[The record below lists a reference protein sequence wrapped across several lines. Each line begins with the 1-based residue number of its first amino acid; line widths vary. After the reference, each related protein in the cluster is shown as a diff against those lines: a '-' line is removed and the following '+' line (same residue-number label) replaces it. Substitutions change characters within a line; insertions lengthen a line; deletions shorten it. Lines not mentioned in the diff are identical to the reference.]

1 MPLVS
6 TERFNDSDTSGPLMT
21 ERPEPNRDHVG
32 RAGVLLA
39 SGTVV
44 SRILGFVGAIL
55 LARTLGTVGSGADAF
70 ALANQLPNNIYALV
84 AGGILTAILVPHIV
98 KAGANA
104 DGGAGYV
111 NKIVTLGIV
120 IFLGFAVLATLLAP
134 LLVTLYAQQGG
145 GGVRG
150 FSDADMA
157 LATALAYWC
166 LPQVLFYAL
175 YSLFGEVL
183 NARKIYGPFTWAP
196 VLNNIVFISG
206 LLLFGRLFGSS
217 NTANAVEWSA
227 EMVALI
233 GGAATAGIAVQAFIL
248 MLFWR
253 RAGLHYRPDFRWR
266 GVGLAQTGKAAGW
279 LFGMILLVQIAG
291 VVQANVATLATSEGQ
306 PGLAVLRFSWLLF
319 MVPHSVITVSLAT
332 AYFTRMSSHASR
344 GDTDSVVADVTVS
357 LRRIGALMV
366 LAAAG
371 LATLSVPFAALF
383 GGDESTIVAMGVV
396 ISAYALGLVSF
407 SLVFVVQRVFYSL
420 DDTRTPFLFQIVHT
434 AVFIGLAVAASSL
447 SSNQLA
453 AGIALSASVASTA
466 QLLVALWLLRRKLPG
481 LPVGKILARLVG
493 FVGASA
499 PAVIAG
505 VALVAGAG
513 SLAIPGLER
522 TSIGFALLTIVVVG
536 AVMTLMYVGLLLLLR
551 SSDMRGILQAIRRL
565 IHRVFTGRE

>member
-1 MPLVS
+1 
-6 TERFNDSDTSGPLMT
+6 MT
-21 ERPEPNRDHVG
+21 EAKEPNRDHVG

-39 SGTVV
+39 SGTIV

-98 KAGANA
+98 KAGAND

-120 IFLGFAVLATLLAP
+120 IFLGFAILATLLAP

-150 FSDADMA
+150 FSEADMA

-206 LLLFGRLFGSS
+206 LLVFGRLFSS
-217 NTANAVEWSA
+217 TNTANAVEWTA

-248 MLFWR
+248 MVFWK
-253 RAGLHYRPDFRWR
+253 RAGLSFRPDFRWR
-266 GVGLAQTGKAAGW
+266 GVGLAKTGRAAGW

-332 AYFTRMSSHASR
+332 AYFTRMSGHASR
-344 GDTDSVVADVTVS
+344 GDTDAVTVDVTAS

-434 AVFIGLAVAASSL
+434 AVFIALVLATSQL

-466 QLLVALWLLRRKLPG
+466 QLLTALWLLRRRLPG
-481 LPVGKILARLVG
+481 LQVGKILARLLG

-505 VALVAGAG
+505 VAMVAGAG
-513 SLAIPGLER
+513 SLSIPGLER

-536 AVMTLMYVGLLLLLR
+536 AAMTLMYVGLLLLLR
-551 SSDMRGILQAIRRL
+551 SSDIREILQAIRRL
-565 IHRVFTGRE
+565 VHRVFTGRE

>member
-1 MPLVS
+1 MADH
-6 TERFNDSDTSGPLMT
+6 R
-21 ERPEPNRDHVG
+21 EPNRDHVG

-39 SGTVV
+39 SGTIV

-98 KAGANA
+98 KAGAHA

-120 IFLGFAVLATLLAP
+120 IFLAFAALATVLAP
-134 LLVTLYAQQGG
+134 LLVALYAQQGG
-145 GGVRG
+145 AGVRG
-150 FSDADMA
+150 FSEADMA

-206 LLLFGRLFGSS
+206 LLVFGQLFSS
-217 NTANAVEWSA
+217 TNTANAVEWTA
-227 EMVALI
+227 EMVALL
-233 GGAATAGIAVQAFIL
+233 GGAATAGIAVQALIL

-253 RAGLHYRPDFRWR
+253 RAGLRYRPDFRWR
-266 GVGLAQTGKAAGW
+266 GVGLAKTGQAAGW

-344 GDTDSVVADVTVS
+344 EDTDAVSRDVAVS

-371 LATLSVPFAALF
+371 LAALSVPFAALF
-383 GGDESTIVAMGVV
+383 GGDESTILAMGVV

-420 DDTRTPFLFQIVHT
+420 DDTRTPFVFQIVHT
-434 AVFIGLAVAASSL
+434 GVFIALVIGASQL

-453 AGIALSASVASTA
+453 AGIALSASIASTA

-481 LPVGKILARLVG
+481 LPVGQILARLAG
-493 FVGASA
+493 FIGASA

-513 SLAIPGLER
+513 SLSIPGLER
-522 TSIGFALLTIVVVG
+522 TSILFALLTIVVVG
-536 AVMTLMYVGLLLLLR
+536 VVMTVMYVGLLLLVR
-551 SSDMRGILQAIRRL
+551 NSDIREILSAIRRL
-565 IHRVFTGRE
+565 IHRAFTGRE

>member
-1 MPLVS
+1 MVS

-120 IFLGFAVLATLLAP
+120 IFMGFAVLATLLAP

>member
-1 MPLVS
+1 
-6 TERFNDSDTSGPLMT
+6 MT

-206 LLLFGRLFGSS
+206 LLLFGRLFGTS

-344 GDTDSVVADVTVS
+344 GDTASVVADVTVS

-453 AGIALSASVASTA
+453 AGVALSASVASTA

-551 SSDMRGILQAIRRL
+551 SGDMRGILQAIRRL

>member
-1 MPLVS
+1 MAES
-6 TERFNDSDTSGPLMT
+6 Q
-21 ERPEPNRDHVG
+21 EPNRDHVG
-32 RAGVLLA
+32 RAGALLA
-39 SGTVV
+39 SGTIV

-98 KAGANA
+98 KAGAND

-120 IFLGFAVLATLLAP
+120 IFLGFAILATLLAP
-134 LLVTLYAQQGG
+134 VLVTLYAQQGG

-150 FSDADMA
+150 FSEADMA

-196 VLNNIVFISG
+196 VLNNVVFIGG
-206 LLLFGRLFGSS
+206 LLVFGRLFSS
-217 NTANAVEWSA
+217 TNTANAVEWTA

-233 GGAATAGIAVQAFIL
+233 GGAATAGIAVQALIL
-248 MLFWR
+248 MLFWK
-253 RAGLHYRPDFRWR
+253 RAGLSYRPDFRWR
-266 GVGLAQTGKAAGW
+266 GVGLAKTGRAAGW

-332 AYFTRMSSHASR
+332 AYFTRMSGHASR
-344 GDTDSVVADVTVS
+344 GDTDAVTVDVTAS

-383 GGDESTIVAMGVV
+383 GGEESTIVAMGVV

-434 AVFIGLAVAASSL
+434 AVFIALVLVTSQL

-466 QLLVALWLLRRKLPG
+466 QLVVALWLLRRKLPG
-481 LPVGKILARLVG
+481 LHVGKILTRLLG

-505 VALVAGAG
+505 VAMVAGAG
-513 SLAIPGLER
+513 SLSVPGIER

-551 SSDMRGILQAIRRL
+551 SSDIREILQAIRRL
-565 IHRVFTGRE
+565 VHRVFTGRE

>member
-1 MPLVS
+1 
-6 TERFNDSDTSGPLMT
+6 MT

-44 SRILGFVGAIL
+44 SRILGFIGAIL

-175 YSLFGEVL
+175 YSMFGEVL

-233 GGAATAGIAVQAFIL
+233 GGAATAGIAVQALIL

-481 LPVGKILARLVG
+481 LPVGKILARLIG

-513 SLAIPGLER
+513 SLIIPGLER
-522 TSIGFALLTIVVVG
+522 SSIGFALLTIVVVG

-551 SSDMRGILQAIRRL
+551 SSDMREILQAIRRL

>member
-1 MPLVS
+1 MAES
-6 TERFNDSDTSGPLMT
+6 Q
-21 ERPEPNRDHVG
+21 EPNRDHVG

-39 SGTVV
+39 SGTIV

-98 KAGANA
+98 KAGAND

-150 FSDADMA
+150 FSEADMA

-206 LLLFGRLFGSS
+206 LLVFGRLFGSA
-217 NTANAVEWSA
+217 NTANAVEWTA

-248 MLFWR
+248 MLFWK
-253 RAGLHYRPDFRWR
+253 RAGLSFRPDFRWR
-266 GVGLAQTGKAAGW
+266 GVGLAKTGRAAGW

-332 AYFTRMSSHASR
+332 AYFTRMSGHASR
-344 GDTDSVVADVTVS
+344 GDSDAVTVDVTAS

-434 AVFIGLAVAASSL
+434 AVFIALVLATSQL

-466 QLLVALWLLRRKLPG
+466 QLLTALWLLRRKLPG
-481 LPVGKILARLVG
+481 LQVGKILARLLG

-499 PAVIAG
+499 PAVIVG
-505 VALVAGAG
+505 VAMVAGAG
-513 SLAIPGLER
+513 SLSVPGLEM

-551 SSDMRGILQAIRRL
+551 SSDIREILQAIRRL

>member
-1 MPLVS
+1 
-6 TERFNDSDTSGPLMT
+6 MT

-120 IFLGFAVLATLLAP
+120 IFMGFAVLATLLAP

-344 GDTDSVVADVTVS
+344 GDTASVVADVTVS

-453 AGIALSASVASTA
+453 AGVALSASVASTA

-481 LPVGKILARLVG
+481 LPVGKILAGLVG

-522 TSIGFALLTIVVVG
+522 TSIVFALLTIVVVG

>member
-1 MPLVS
+1 
-6 TERFNDSDTSGPLMT
+6 MT

-434 AVFIGLAVAASSL
+434 AVFISLAVAASSL